1 MHAFLHQL
9 RVSLSL
15 HFRNRM
21 ALIYGYLFPTI
32 FLIAFWVLY
41 RYDRVPLARHMGE
54 LLTVTALG
62 GACFGLPTTMVSERE
77 RGVWR
82 RYRLAPVRTGTLL
95 SSTIAARYVL
105 LVLAGLLQVA
115 LAMLIGM
122 PLPNHPLDLWIA
134 FTFVAFA
141 LLGLGLVIATLADN
155 VPAVQALGQCI
166 FLPML
171 IIGGV
176 AVQLTSLP
184 EWAQHVSAFFPGRYA
199 VEAMQTSVTGAGPRR
214 DAIQPAGAAADRAG
228 RIRCRHPDVP
238 LGCRAAFRRA
248 RRQGAG
254 SPWRSPRGPP
264 SACSPRPAAAS
275 APSPSSPSTRRRRSP
290 MSAWCRRRPR
300 RRRRRRNPRHQRP
313 SPGAASPPDEARPAP
328 PPEAPRADAGRPAPE
343 TSGKPAPQPRA
354 ATPPPAAANG
364 KAPAQPST
372 KGPPEPLLPEPASW
386 QQVTPAHIDEV
397 MFERLP
403 SDSGVVSPIARAD
416 EPMEPEL
423 ETELEEVR
431 TRLVTWGPA
440 RVADPVQRVRN
451 LLYVAAVPDVF
462 QIPLERYVPH
472 VVFERLQGD
481 VPKDDL
487 IKILFWVATH
497 PAGGDD
503 SAVDDLRSAGIPVN
517 GPGDME
523 QARERVMLYAL
534 KLLGRLVGKDSE
546 LSTHLLL
553 PADRRA
559 PARPT
564 RRRATTPRR
573 RRTPRLA
580 AAAICEAATR
590 TRTCS
595 SVSARPFMVPMV
607 GGTSP

>member
-1 MHAFLHQL
+1 MQAFLEQF
-9 RVSLSL
+9 RVSLRL

-82 RYRLAPVRTGTLL
+82 RYRLAPVSTGTLL
-95 SSTIAARYVL
+95 ASTISARYVL
-105 LVLAGLLQVA
+105 LVVAGLLQVA

-141 LLGLGLVIATLADN
+141 LMGLGLVIATLADN

-184 EWAQHVSAFFPGRYA
+184 EWVQHLSAFFPGRYA
-199 VEAMQTSVTGAGPRR
+199 VEAMQTSVTGAGLGVMRFSLLALLLTGLAGFVAGIR
-214 DAIQPAGAAADRAG
+214 MFRWDAQERFVERGGKGWVAVALAAWVTVGVLAETRG
-228 RIRCRHPDVP
+228 RIGPVPIVSEYTPPAQPDERLVP
-238 LGCRAAFRRA
+238 R
-248 RRQGAG
+248 
-254 SPWRSPRGPP
+254 P
-264 SACSPRPAAAS
+264 STPAAAPPEP
-275 APSPSSPSTRRRRSP
+275 APAT
-290 MSAWCRRRPR
+290 A
-300 RRRRRRNPRHQRP
+300 
-313 SPGAASPPDEARPAP
+313 PAP
-328 PPEAPRADAGRPAPE
+328 PPEKARPFTTPEPPRANAGSPPSE
-343 TSGKPAPQPRA
+343 TATGKPTQKPQA
-354 ATPPPAAANG
+354 AAPPPAAADA
-364 KAPAQPST
+364 KPPAQPST
-372 KGPPEPLLPEPASW
+372 KGPPQPLLPEPASW
-386 QQVTPAHIDEV
+386 QQVTPAHIEEV
-397 MFERLP
+397 LFERLP
-403 SDSGVVSPIARAD
+403 SDAGVVSPIARPD
-416 EPMEPEL
+416 EPIEPEL
-423 ETELEEVR
+423 EAELEEVR
-431 TRLVTWGPA
+431 TRLVSWAPA
-440 RVADPVQRVRN
+440 RVTDPVQRVRN

-472 VVFERLQGD
+472 VVFERLQAD
-481 VPKDDL
+481 VPKEDL

-517 GPGDME
+517 GPSDME

-534 KLLGRLVGKDSE
+534 KLLGRVAGKI
-546 LSTHLLL
+546 
-553 PADRRA
+553 PQ
-559 PARPT
+559 
-564 RRRATTPRR
+564 
-573 RRTPRLA
+573 
-580 AAAICEAATR
+580 
-590 TRTCS
+590 
-595 SVSARPFMVPMV
+595 
-607 GGTSP
+607 

>member
-141 LLGLGLVIATLADN
+141 LMGLGLVIATLADN

-184 EWAQHVSAFFPGRYA
+184 EWVQHLSAFFPGRYA
-199 VEAMQTSVTGAGPRR
+199 VEAMQTSVTGAGLGVMRFSLLALLLTGLAGFVAGIR
-214 DAIQPAGAAADRAG
+214 MFRWDAEQRFVERGGKAWVAVALAAWAAVGVLAEARG
-228 RIRCRHPDVP
+228 RIGPVAIVAEYTPPAQPDERLVP
-238 LGCRAAFRRA
+238 
-248 RRQGAG
+248 QTTT
-254 SPWRSPRGPP
+254 
-264 SACSPRPAAAS
+264 PAAPPPEP
-275 APSPSSPSTRRRRSP
+275 APP
-290 MSAWCRRRPR
+290 AAV
-300 RRRRRRNPRHQRP
+300 
-313 SPGAASPPDEARPAP
+313 PGGASPPDEARPAP

-343 TSGKPAPQPRA
+343 TSGRPAPQPRA

-386 QQVTPAHIDEV
+386 QQVTPAHIEEV

-481 VPKDDL
+481 VPKDGSDQD
-487 IKILFWVATH
+487 
-497 PAGGDD
+497 P
-503 SAVDDLRSAGIPVN
+503 
-517 GPGDME
+517 
-523 QARERVMLYAL
+523 
-534 KLLGRLVGKDSE
+534 LLGRHAS
-546 LSTHLLL
+546 
-553 PADRRA
+553 
-559 PARPT
+559 
-564 RRRATTPRR
+564 RR
-573 RRTPRLA
+573 RRRQRRRRSPLCRHSGQRPGRHGAGARARDALCAQAARTAGREDTELASTPNLQLP
-580 AAAICEAATR
+580 TPK
-590 TRTCS
+590 
-595 SVSARPFMVPMV
+595 ARPISNCQFQLARLGV
-607 GGTSP
+607 GRALELGSWRLGVDSSSCCCSC